1 MIFID
6 NVAFSCKDL
15 LNDAYAVCELRKI
28 IVANEILDNIHRL
41 NHLS

>member
-6 NVAFSCKDL
+6 NVAFSWKDL
-15 LNDAYAVCELRKI
+15 LNDAYAVCELGKI
-28 IVANEILDNIHRL
+28 IVANEILDNGNRL

>member
-6 NVAFSCKDL
+6 NVAFSWKKL
-15 LNDAYAVCELRKI
+15 LNDAYTVCELGKI
-28 IVANEILDNIHRL
+28 IVANEILDNIDRL